1 MSTANIDYNI
11 PNLVGIPL
19 VNPLPSAA
27 AAGAKQLGP
36 LQGSLSREL
45 DGGYGNQRILSCNRN
60 DG

>member
-11 PNLVGIPL
+11 PKLVAIRL
-19 VNPLPSAA
+19 INPLPSPAA
-27 AAGAKQLGP
+27 TVAKQLGA

-45 DGGYGNQRILSCNRN
+45 DGRHGNQRILSCNRN